1 MKNGKKLKNLIFDN
15 KLIKFL
21 TKYKEINKFELGNFD
36 YEELESLVFIFSV
49 IFILILF
56 INISIRIYSVDLL
69 MFIGHSIIVI
79 CVKNVFDDKLISGD
93 IDVLIKI
100 WKIETGVC
108 LTSIHAQTGAI
119 FY

>member
-1 MKNGKKLKNLIFDN
+1 
-15 KLIKFL
+15 
-21 TKYKEINKFELGNFD
+21 
-36 YEELESLVFIFSV
+36 
-49 IFILILF
+49 
-56 INISIRIYSVDLL
+56 